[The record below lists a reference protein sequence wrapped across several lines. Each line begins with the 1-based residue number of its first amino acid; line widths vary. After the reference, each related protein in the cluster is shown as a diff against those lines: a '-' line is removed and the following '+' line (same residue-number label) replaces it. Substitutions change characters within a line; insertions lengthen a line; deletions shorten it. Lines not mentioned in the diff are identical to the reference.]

1 MTRLER
7 RNRTDIVYKGH
18 GGLFDALDDAV
29 KQGWRITDEEYDYLL
44 DLDLEAERHLLVD
57 KRSTR
62 TEIKEALL
70 FVNKYLDIFKKTL
83 LTGKTRSAFKKW
95 LEDYSEENH
104 GLDGWEE
111 YDLYLDEVQL
121 PDTLFYALVIE
132 WFDTQGYYISVV
144 NEFDNKFRWMIGN
157 NNDIVEASDLYLNET
172 RGEATRLAIIV
183 ANKLYNKS

>member
-1 MTRLER
+1 RG
-7 RNRTDIVYKGH
+7 Y
-18 GGLFDALDDAV
+18 GGLFDAVDDAV
-29 KQGWRITDEEYDYLL
+29 KQGWRITDEEYNYLL
-44 DLDLEAERHLLVD
+44 DLDLEAERHLLID

-83 LTGKTRSAFKKW
+83 LTGKARSVFKKW

-121 PDTLFYALVIE
+121 PDTL
-132 WFDTQGYYISVV
+132 
-144 NEFDNKFRWMIGN
+144 
-157 NNDIVEASDLYLNET
+157 
-172 RGEATRLAIIV
+172 
-183 ANKLYNKS
+183 